1 MKKMKNMRKI
11 VLILTSIALIIL
23 SLTACGKSPKVSDTT
38 PSGHEQPE
46 AKSYNV
52 GICQLV
58 QHEALDAATRGFRDA
73 LTDKLGDRVKFDEQN
88 ANGEPDIS
96 ATICNQF
103 VSSGVDLIM
112 ANATPALQAAQTST
126 NRIPILGTSVTDY
139 GTALDID
146 DWTGKTGKNISGT
159 SDLAP
164 LDQQAAM
171 LHEIFPDAKKVGII
185 YCSAEPNSKYQD
197 KVITKHLADMGY
209 SVKSYTFSDSNDLQ
223 TVAKAAISE
232 SDVIYLPTDNT
243 IASNTEIIKNIAL
256 PAKVPIIA
264 GEEGICSGSGG
275 VATLSI
281 SYYDLGY
288 TTGEMAY
295 EILVNGKDPAT
306 MEIRYAPK
314 FTKKYNPDIC
324 DTFGITLPDEYEAL

>member
-1 MKKMKNMRKI
+1 MRKF
-11 VLILTSIALIIL
+11 ILAPVIIIL
-23 SLTACGKSPKVSDTT
+23 MALVLTACGGT
-38 PSGHEQPE
+38 PSTSLPEPSTENDQPE
-46 AKSYNV
+46 EVQSFNV
-52 GICQLV
+52 GICQLL
-58 QHEALDAATRGFRDA
+58 QHDALDAATKGFRDA
-73 LTDKLGDRVKFDEQN
+73 LTSKLGDRVRFDEQN

-126 NRIPILGTSVTDY
+126 NKIPILGTSVTDY
-139 GTALDID
+139 GTALGID

-164 LDQQAAM
+164 LDQQAVM
-171 LHEIFPDAKKVGII
+171 LNEIFPDAQKVGII

-197 KVITKHLADMGY
+197 NVITEHLVGLGY

-223 TVAKAAISE
+223 TVAKAAVSE

-243 IASNTEIIKNIAL
+243 VASNTEIIKNVSL

-264 GEEGICSGSGG
+264 GEEGICSGCG

-295 EILVNGKDPAT
+295 EILVNGAEPAT
-306 MEIRYAPK
+306 MDIKYAPK

-324 DTFGITLPDEYEAL
+324 DTLGITLSDEYEAL